1 MTSQT
6 LPQSPGPRPRSEE
19 PAPAAGARRWA
30 VLAICCVAA
39 ALLGIDNSVLNYA
52 VPSLARQLHPSSTQL
67 LWIVDVYGF
76 VLGGLLIVAGN
87 LGDRIG
93 RRKLLLMGVT
103 GFGLASAL
111 TAYAGSPEML
121 IAARALLGLAGATI
135 MPSTL
140 SLVRAA
146 FTDPKER
153 TTAIGVS
160 SGVAA
165 ASFALGPVV
174 GGLLLDHFWW
184 GSVFLI
190 NVPVMALVLVAG
202 LLVLPES
209 RNPHPG
215 RLDWVSVPLSVVGM
229 FGVIYAIKTA
239 ARDGAGSHPAW
250 IAAAVGSVS
259 LLVFLRRQTR
269 LAEPLLELRLFRTAA
284 FSGAIG
290 ANVVTMFTS
299 STLSLAFSLYFQVIR
314 GWSPLTAGLALLP
327 GPLSAAFAAPLCSV
341 LIPRV
346 GRARTVAIG
355 LFLMAVSTAGLG
367 MSTQHTGY
375 LQLLPL
381 LVVNGVGIIFTF
393 SVTADTILA
402 SAPRTRTGA
411 AAAIS
416 ETAMELG
423 GALGIAVLGSVL
435 SAFYRSDLTL
445 PRGLNAAQTSAA
457 RESVSGGVE
466 TGVRVAGSNGQHV
479 ADAAR
484 QAFVDSM
491 HTTTL
496 IAATIMLL
504 GAVAALVTLRNVP
517 AVLDEDADGHSAE
530 GGAGDG
536 AGHGVVGEGGDAREQ
551 TVPTA

>member
-1 MTSQT
+1 MTT
-6 LPQSPGPRPRSEE
+6 SPPPHQKTPTRGSRATAR
-19 PAPAAGARRWA
+19 AHDRRWA

-52 VPSLARQLHPSSTQL
+52 VPSLSRQLGPTSTQL
-67 LWIVDVYGF
+67 LWIVDIYGF

-93 RRKLLLMGVT
+93 RKRLLLLGVA
-103 GFGLASAL
+103 GFGAASAL
-111 TAYAGSPEML
+111 TAYAGSPATL

-140 SLVRAA
+140 SLVRTV

-202 LLVLPES
+202 ALILPES
-209 RNPHPG
+209 RNPAPG
-215 RLDWVSVPLSVVGM
+215 RLDWVSVPLSITGM
-229 FGVIYAIKTA
+229 FGIIYAVKTA
-239 ARDGAGSHPAW
+239 ARDGVGEHSGW
-250 IAAAVGSVS
+250 IAAAIGAAA
-259 LLVFLRRQTR
+259 LVAFLRRQST
-269 LAEPLLELRLFRTAA
+269 LAEPLLELRLFRNPA
-284 FSGAIG
+284 FSGAI
-290 ANVVTMFTS
+290 ASNVVTMFTS
-299 STLSLAFSLYFQVIR
+299 STLSLGCSLYFQVVR

-327 GPLSAAFAAPLCSV
+327 GPLSAAFAAPLASV
-341 LIPRV
+341 LIARI
-346 GRARTVAIG
+346 GRARTVALG

-367 MSTQHTGY
+367 MVTPHTAY
-375 LQLLPL
+375 WRLLPI

-393 SVTADTILA
+393 AVTSDTIMA
-402 SAPRTRTGA
+402 SAPRSRTGS

-445 PRGLNAAQTSAA
+445 PPGLTPAQSAAA

-466 TGVRVAGSNGQHV
+466 TGAGLPGRLGAQLV
-479 ADAAR
+479 DAAR
-484 QAFVDSM
+484 WAFTHSL

-496 IAATIMLL
+496 VAAGLMTL
-504 GAVAALVTLRNVP
+504 GALAALRTLRNVP
-517 AVLDEDADGHSAE
+517 AVLSEHGED
-530 GGAGDG
+530 
-536 AGHGVVGEGGDAREQ
+536 
-551 TVPTA
+551 VPEAVEPAAV

>member
-1 MTSQT
+1 MLLGMTSH
-6 LPQSPGPRPRSEE
+6 PSIPGQD
-19 PAPAAGARRWA
+19 APKATADPRRWA

-52 VPSLARQLHPSSTQL
+52 VPSLARRLNPSSTQL

-93 RRKLLLMGVT
+93 RKKLLLAGVA
-103 GFGLASAL
+103 GFGAASAV
-111 TAYAGSPEML
+111 TAYASSPELL

-140 SLVRAA
+140 SLVRSS

-153 TTAIGVS
+153 TTAVGISGGV
-160 SGVAA
+160 GA
-165 ASFALGPVV
+165 ASFALGPVA

-215 RLDWVSVPLSVVGM
+215 RLDWPSVPMSILGM
-229 FGVIYAIKTA
+229 LGIIYAVKTG
-239 ARDGAGSHPAW
+239 ARDGVHEPSVW
-250 IAAAVGSVS
+250 IAAAVGAAF
-259 LLVFLRRQTR
+259 LVAFVRRQAG
-269 LAEPLLELRLFRTAA
+269 LAEPLLELKLFRNPA
-284 FSGAIG
+284 FSGAVC
-290 ANVVTMFTS
+290 ANVVTMFTA
-299 STLSLAFSLYFQVIR
+299 STLSLGCSLYFQVVR

-341 LIPRV
+341 LIPRI
-346 GRARTVAIG
+346 GRARTVALG
-355 LFLMAVSTAGLG
+355 LVLLAVSTAGLG
-367 MSTQHTGY
+367 LVTPHTPY
-375 LQLLPL
+375 WRLLPVL
-381 LVVNGVGIIFTF
+381 IVNGVGIIFTF
-393 SVTADTILA
+393 AVTSDTILA

-435 SAFYRSDLTL
+435 SAVYRSDLTL
-445 PRGLNAAQTSAA
+445 PAGVGGDRAAAA
-457 RESVSGGVE
+457 RESVAGGVE
-466 TGVRVAGSNGQHV
+466 TGARLSGPAGRELV
-479 ADAAR
+479 DAAR
-484 QAFVDSM
+484 EAFTHSL

-496 IAATIMLL
+496 IAAAIMLL
-504 GAVAALVTLRNVP
+504 GAVAALRTLRNVP
-517 AVLDEDADGHSAE
+517 AELPEHLD
-530 GGAGDG
+530 
-536 AGHGVVGEGGDAREQ
+536 
-551 TVPTA
+551 TVPEPGGREPVAAA